1 MAGLKSTL
9 AQLLKLLLVAALMY
23 WVASGVQWQDQANWT
38 GADDAVVRVQAGHI
52 VGPWQE
58 NVVRFVPEGQ
68 VEELQLVRGPQ
79 QDGTSLDV
87 APGFVTY
94 WRTMDLVRFGAGAF
108 CFFLCVMMSGMRW
121 WWLLRIN
128 GLGVTLPEALR
139 FTWIGMFFNSVVPG
153 ATGGDVIKALYIMKR
168 CPGKRIPAL
177 VSVFVDRILGLGSL
191 AILGAVVVLFALDRF
206 ATLALA
212 IWSVMGG
219 VLLLGCIAF
228 SKRLRQ
234 VLRIKPMLERLP
246 PRLGNTLKLV
256 DEAVHFYRGH
266 KAVLALSLLSGI
278 GNHVFFVA
286 SVALM
291 GDALGIGMPWFEY
304 FVLIPIINVVSAVPI
319 APNGWGVGEALYKT
333 LFSTYGGSYVEGV
346 ANPGAVMGTR
356 GVALSVLFR
365 LHMTL
370 WSLLGGL
377 FVLLER
383 DRVTRADVEREV
395 AMESGRPDRG

>member
-1 MAGLKSTL
+1 MKSL
-9 AQLLKLLLVAALMY
+9 LVQALKLLFVAALMY
-23 WVASGVQWQDQANWT
+23 WVASGVQWHDRADWT
-38 GADDAVVRVQAGHI
+38 DASDTVVRSQTGTI
-52 VGPWQE
+52 VGAWKE
-58 NVVRFVPEGQ
+58 NVVRFVPDGQ
-68 VEELQLVRGPQ
+68 QQELQLARGRQ
-79 QDGTSLDV
+79 ADGTDLDV

-94 WRTMDLVRFGAGAF
+94 WRTMDLGLFAAGAL
-108 CFFLCVMMSGMRW
+108 CFFACVLMSGMRW

-128 GLGVTLPEALR
+128 ALDVTLTEALR
-139 FTWIGMFFNSVVPG
+139 FTWIGLFFNSVVPG

-212 IWSVMGG
+212 IWAVMGC
-219 VLLLGCIAF
+219 VLLLGSIAF

-234 VLRIKPMLERLP
+234 ALRIKPMLDRLP
-246 PRLGNTLKLV
+246 PRIGNTLKLV

-266 KAVLALSLLSGI
+266 KTVLALSLLSGI
-278 GNHVFFVA
+278 GNHVFFVV

-333 LFSTYGGSYVEGV
+333 LFANYGGAYVDGV

-395 AMESGRPDRG
+395 AMESGGPDGG

>member
-1 MAGLKSTL
+1 MKSL
-9 AQLLKLLLVAALMY
+9 LVQALKLLFVVALMY
-23 WVASGVQWQDQANWT
+23 WVASGVQWHDRADWT
-38 GADDAVVRVQAGHI
+38 GADDTVVRSETGTI

-58 NVVRFVPEGQ
+58 NVVRFVPDGRQ
-68 VEELQLVRGPQ
+68 EEVQLARGPQ
-79 QDGTSLDV
+79 PDGTSLDI

-94 WRTMDLVRFGAGAF
+94 WRTMDLGMFIAGAL
-108 CFFLCVMMSGMRW
+108 CFFVCVMLSGMRW

-128 GLGVTLPEALR
+128 AMDVTLAEALR

-168 CPGKRIPAL
+168 CPGHRIPAL

-206 ATLALA
+206 GTLALA

-219 VLLLGCIAF
+219 VVLLGCIAF

-234 VLRIKPMLERLP
+234 VLRIKPMLDRLP
-246 PRLGNTLKLV
+246 PRIGNTLKMV

-266 KAVLALSLLSGI
+266 KSVIALSLLSGI
-278 GNHVFFVA
+278 GNHVFFVV

-333 LFSTYGGSYVEGV
+333 LFASYGGAYVEGV
-346 ANPGAVMGTR
+346 ANPGVVMGTR

-370 WSLLGGL
+370 WSLLGGI

-395 AMESGRPDRG
+395 ALESGTTKPD